1 MAVARGDNSGDDS
14 SQASGSQEL
23 KTSVTFALRDAED
36 KTLIQEARSLINK
49 QRAQWN
55 EETEGWTWYTWLAF
69 YIPFFGWIRTYQWKL
84 WLLWDVAAGMS
95 TAAMVIPQGMSYANL
110 AGLPYAFGLY
120 GAFVP
125 CIVYAFLGSSRQLVV
140 GPVAVTSILL
150 ANGLQDFMPYLED
163 PNTPKTPEEKQI
175 QENYNHAAVQIA
187 FVAGCFYTAIG
198 ILRLGWITNFLSA
211 AVISGFMTG
220 ACVIIALSQVKYI
233 LGLKLPRSDNIQDA
247 LNDIFNNLSQFK
259 WREFC
264 MGMAFIFLLLAFQ
277 YLSRRYK
284 KLFFLKALGPLTVC
298 IISIAL
304 MNIFGWYKLTESCK
318 GDVCTS
324 PKIKPIGKIPSGPP
338 DFTAGWWLPLFNVSR
353 QMVLAFLI
361 CMVDIC
367 ESISIAKALARVNKY
382 QLNATQELRGLGVAN
397 LFGAMFNCYT
407 TTGSFSR
414 SAVNNSVGAKTPLAN
429 FVTGITIFITIMW
442 ITPVFKNMSQN
453 VQGAIIIV
461 GVLQLFDWPEFLYL
475 WKINKFDWL
484 VWVVACLCTLFLGV
498 EIGIGI
504 GLGVSLVVVI
514 YRTAFPRITTLGRLP
529 GTSIYRSI
537 KQYPEAEPQPNVLI
551 LRIDSPIWFANVEGV
566 KEFVRTNIARQAKAA
581 AESGDRVRAVVLDLS
596 PVTDID
602 ATGIHFLEDL
612 IDELRDDGID
622 LVLGNPA
629 KNVLVQLKRAA
640 LVRKIGRANIHIN
653 VADAVNQATSLA
665 ATQRKLE
672 TVDNV

>member
-1 MAVARGDNSGDDS
+1 MAVARDSGDDS

-23 KTSVTFALRDAED
+23 KTSVTFALREAED
-36 KTLIQEARSLINK
+36 KNLIQEARSLINK
-49 QRAQWN
+49 QKAQWK

-69 YIPFFGWIRTYQWKL
+69 YIPFFGWIRTYQWKQ

-163 PNTPKTPEEKQI
+163 PNNPKTPEEKQI

-198 ILRLGWITNFLSA
+198 VLRLGWITNFLSA

-220 ACVIIALSQVKYI
+220 ASVIIALSQVKYI

-247 LNDIFNNLSQFK
+247 LSDIFDNLGGFK

-298 IISIAL
+298 VISIAL
-304 MNIFGWYKLTESCK
+304 MNIFGWYKPTESCK
-318 GDVCTS
+318 PQPCVQG

-338 DFTAGWWLPLFNVSR
+338 DFTAGWWLPLFNVGR
-353 QMVLAFLI
+353 QMVLAVLI

-382 QLNATQELRGLGVAN
+382 QLNSTQELRGLGIAN
-397 LFGAMFNCYT
+397 LAGAMFNCYT

-429 FVTGITIFITIMW
+429 FATGITIFITIMW

-475 WKINKFDWL
+475 YKINKFDWL
-484 VWVVACLCTLFLGV
+484 VWVTSFLCTLFLGV

-504 GLGVSLVVVI
+504 GVGVSLLVVI

-529 GTSIYRSI
+529 GTSIYRST

-551 LRIDSPIWFANVEGV
+551 LRIDSPIWFANVESV
-566 KEFVRTNIARQAKAA
+566 KEFVRTSITRQSKAA
-581 AESGDRVRAVVLDLS
+581 AEGGDRVRAVVLDLS
-596 PVTDID
+596 PVTDVD
-602 ATGIHFLEDL
+602 ATGIHFLDDL
-612 IDELRDDGID
+612 VDELRDDNVD

-629 KNVLVQLKRAA
+629 KNVLVQLKRAH